1 MPPIYAELIRQ
12 ALRWL
17 GVWLMTAG
25 WLPQPLAD
33 MVSDSATSEFVIGL
47 VAYAIAE
54 GWWGLTKVSAA
65 RAASAEDRRL

>member
-25 WLPQPLAD
+25 VLPPLLAD
-33 MVSDSATSEFVIGL
+33 MVADSSTSEFVIGL
-47 VAYAIAE
+47 VSYAIAE
-54 GWWGLTKVSAA
+54 GWWGLAKVRAA
-65 RAASAEDRRL
+65 RATPEEPRL